1 MCTNTTAVARS
12 IIVIA
17 RSKFTFLI
25 SPQLWRGFRS
35 PKYRKQIDKSDN
47 RKLWAFQESFSTE
60 IHFIVVQINTLEN
73 KFLLLSGN
81 IIIIIKKNLTV
92 KTDNVT

>member
-25 SPQLWRGFRS
+25 SRNCEEDS
-35 PKYRKQIDKSDN
+35 DPKNIEKKIDKVFDN
-47 RKLWAFQESFSTE
+47 RMQMNFSKK
-60 IHFIVVQINTLEN
+60 IHFIVV
-73 KFLLLSGN
+73 
-81 IIIIIKKNLTV
+81 
-92 KTDNVT
+92 